1 MPSYLDELNADPAR
15 QRQALDG
22 LIAEQNAVIARL
34 DRELAAQSRR
44 LDRAVLRLHVFTEN
58 FGQGASETL
67 LAQRDAE
74 AVNTRVNETR
84 RKLERQQATLRLF
97 ETQRGQTAGTAQRML
112 SAANDV
118 GSEEPRHAT

>member
-22 LIAEQNAVIARL
+22 LIAEQNAAIARL
-34 DRELAAQSRR
+34 DRELAGQSRR
-44 LDRAVLRLHVFTEN
+44 LDRAVVRLHVFTEN
-58 FGQGASETL
+58 FGQGASDTL

-97 ETQRGQTAGTAQRML
+97 EMQRDQTAGAAPRML
-112 SAANDV
+112 SAATGP
-118 GSEEPRHAT
+118 GSEEPGQAS